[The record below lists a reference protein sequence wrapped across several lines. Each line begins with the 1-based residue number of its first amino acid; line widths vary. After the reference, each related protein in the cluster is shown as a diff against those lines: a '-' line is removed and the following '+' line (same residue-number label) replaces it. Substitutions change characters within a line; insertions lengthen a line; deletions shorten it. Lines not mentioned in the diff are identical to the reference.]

1 MVRLLYAGNL
11 YLILYYTLGMN
22 KILVVDDDADILAVV
37 KIILSI
43 NNFVVK
49 TISRWEDI
57 SHSIQNFTPDL
68 ILLDVALGGADG
80 REICR
85 ALKKSADTKH
95 IPIILFSAQYD
106 LANNMEGCAANGLVA
121 KPFETSYLLETI
133 RRNIA

>member
-1 MVRLLYAGNL
+1 
-11 YLILYYTLGMN
+11 MN

-57 SHSIQNFTPDL
+57 SHTIQNFAPDL

-80 REICR
+80 REICS
-85 ALKKSADTKH
+85 ALKKSTNTKH

-106 LANNMEGCAANGLVA
+106 LANNMQGCTANGLVA
-121 KPFETSYLLETI
+121 KPFETAYLLETI

>member
-1 MVRLLYAGNL
+1 
-11 YLILYYTLGMN
+11 MN

-37 KIILSI
+37 EIILSMH
-43 NNFVVK
+43 NYSVK
-49 TISRWEDI
+49 TISRREDI

-80 REICR
+80 REICSE
-85 ALKKSADTKH
+85 LKKSANTKH

-106 LANNMEGCAANGLVA
+106 LANNMQGCKANGLVT
-121 KPFETSYLLETI
+121 KPFETPYLLETI